1 MEVSGDSKIF
11 NREIVDSQYYNFK
24 NTITSIMSILSS
36 PIESSEPS
44 LNETCYLQIFSL

>member
-11 NREIVDSQYYNFK
+11 NLESVDSQYYNFK
-24 NTITSIMSILSS
+24 NTTSIMSILSS